1 MGRPNHHQLGLSF
14 LELRWGSAVG
24 SDPQWLL
31 HDSCL
36 GYLQMRKDLTPAKP
50 TRAPRMAVCG
60 PAAGSPRESLAPH
73 LQASPV
79 LIIPSVSSTA
89 VLFRVLALLLGLPG
103 A

>member
-14 LELRWGSAVG
+14 LELRWGLAVG

-79 LIIPSVSSTA
+79 LIIPSVSGTA

>member
-1 MGRPNHHQLGLSF
+1 MGRPNHQLGLSF

-24 SDPQWLL
+24 SNPQWLL
-31 HDSCL
+31 RDSCL

-50 TRAPRMAVCG
+50 TRAPQMAVCG
-60 PAAGSPRESLAPH
+60 PAAGSLWEFPAPH
-73 LQASPV
+73 LQAAPV
-79 LIIPSVSSTA
+79 LIIPSVSGTA